1 MTRKPRAL
9 VFAPAFA
16 PVFFSEALV
25 NSKLALAM
33 LNAGWEVNVFTAA
46 TRGGDAYAKDWS
58 EPWFRLRELQYA
70 VSPQATPGRLGR
82 ALTIVRNAIAVR
94 HPVSGSL
101 WAEAVARQ
109 ALALHRERPFDVM
122 LSRST
127 SCFAHLP
134 AMLLRRE
141 LRIPWI
147 ANWNDPPGHLFPAP
161 YSYPLS
167 SAERFFKNRY
177 LRAAAQMADVNSFPS
192 RELMDYLRV
201 PLGLERGGRSV
212 VLPHV
217 GLGRYGQSTLS
228 RPGRFRISHAGNL
241 SRERDPSSFLRAL
254 AGLVQAH
261 PQVQIEFE
269 IIGQM
274 DDSFAPLITELGL
287 DRVVLRTPGL
297 PFLDCLRRLEESD
310 ALLLIEA
317 PCAQGIFFPSKL
329 VDYAEAGRPVLAL
342 SPEGGVVE
350 NLIRTYRFGEFAPV
364 EQDEAIKSALNRLFA
379 ASQTQGPTEY
389 DFAAIRDYT
398 APSRLVTE
406 ISAAAGLAATC
417 ITAPDDRTAAASNLK
432 R

>member
-9 VFAPAFA
+9 IFAPAFA

-33 LNAGWEVNVFTAA
+33 LDAGWEVTVFTAA
-46 TRGGDAYAKDWS
+46 TKGGDAYAKDWS
-58 EPWFRLRELQYA
+58 EPWLPLRELQYA
-70 VSPQATPGRLGR
+70 VSPQAATGRLGR
-82 ALTIVRNAIAVR
+82 ALTIARNATAVR

-101 WAEAVARQ
+101 WAEVAARQ

-127 SCFAHLP
+127 SCYAHLP

-141 LRIPWI
+141 LSIPWI
-147 ANWNDPPGHLFPAP
+147 ANWNDPPGHRFPEP
-161 YSYPLS
+161 YRYPLPPVQ
-167 SAERFFKNRY
+167 RFFKDRY
-177 LRAAAQMADVNSFPS
+177 LRAAAQLADVNSFPS
-192 RELMDYLRV
+192 HQLRDYLSV

-217 GLGRYGQSTLS
+217 GLGRYGRPALS
-228 RPGRFRISHAGNL
+228 QRGHFRISHAGNL
-241 SRERDPSSFLRAL
+241 SRERDPSHFLRAL
-254 AGLVQAH
+254 AWLVHAH
-261 PQVQIEFE
+261 PLVQIEFE

-274 DDSFAPLITELGL
+274 DDSFAPLITELEL
-287 DRVVLRTPGL
+287 DTIVLRTPGL
-297 PFLDCLRRLEESD
+297 PFLDCLRRMEEAD

-329 VDYAEAGRPVLAL
+329 VDYAEVGRPVLAL
-342 SPEGGVVE
+342 SPAGGVVE

-364 EQDEAIKSALNRLFA
+364 EQDEAIKSALNRLFV
-379 ASQTQGPTEY
+379 ASQASESPEY

-406 ISAAAGLAATC
+406 ISAAAGFSASGAT
-417 ITAPDDRTAAASNLK
+417 TPDDRHVAASM
-432 R
+432 